1 MIWGNPPK
9 LIPVAQRATK
19 PITPEMLAKSGTEDG
34 HQAALFCWAAANVAQ
49 YPQLEWL
56 HAIPN
61 AAERHI
67 AVATKMIA
75 TGLRKGVW
83 DIFLPCPIRQH
94 WTSLA
99 PDGSWHG
106 LYIEMKIEKKRNTK
120 NGGLTDEQ
128 VKFGEYAKSAGYYC
142 KVCYSWIEARDI
154 LVKYLEGKV

>member
-1 MIWGNPPK
+1 MGLIWNNPPK

-49 YPQLEWL
+49 YPELEWL

-83 DIFLPCPIRQH
+83 DIFLPCPIQTE
-94 WTSLA
+94 WA
-99 PDGSWHG
+99 KQYAG
-106 LYIEMKIEKKRNTK
+106 LYIEMKIEKKRNVK

-128 VKFGEYAKSAGYYC
+128 VKFGKYAEAIGYYC
-142 KVCYSWIEARDI
+142 KVCYSWTEARDI
-154 LVKYLEGKV
+154 LVKYLKLKI